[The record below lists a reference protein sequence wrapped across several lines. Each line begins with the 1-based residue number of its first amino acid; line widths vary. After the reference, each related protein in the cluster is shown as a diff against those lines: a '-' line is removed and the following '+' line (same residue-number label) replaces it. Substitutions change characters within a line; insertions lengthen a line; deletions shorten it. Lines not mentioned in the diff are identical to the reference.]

1 MFHFKTSSLHSAINF
16 QIGRRI
22 KHKEAGVTNTQVA
35 IVTLVGV
42 ILLLGSLGGFQYIG
56 QAKVSNEIATLS
68 DLRAATVRYGQFA
81 GTFTSTNVTVPILAG
96 FNFFASS
103 GLSVSGTG
111 TTTAVANQWGGTVTV
126 AVGTNATAGDAIDYT
141 FSGVSTAACRELG
154 TKVDNIVSKVTIG
167 STVTKA
173 VGGASNSAT
182 VVTACASGDN
192 NSMTYT
198 IAR

>member
-68 DLRAATVRYGQFA
+68 DLRAATVRYGQTV
-81 GTFTSTNVTVPILAG
+81 GTFTTTNVTVPILAG

-111 TTTAVANQWGGTVTV
+111 TTTAVANQWGGPSLWPLGQTQLQ
-126 AVGTNATAGDAIDYT
+126 ATRLTSHFLA
-141 FSGVSTAACRELG
+141 
-154 TKVDNIVSKVTIG
+154 
-167 STVTKA
+167 
-173 VGGASNSAT
+173 
-182 VVTACASGDN
+182 
-192 NSMTYT
+192 
-198 IAR
+198 

>member
-68 DLRAATVRYGQFA
+68 DLRAATVRYGQTV
-81 GTFTSTNVTVPILAG
+81 GTFTTTNLTVPILAG

-111 TTTAVANQWGGTVTV
+111 TTTAVANQWGGTVSPS
-126 AVGTNATAGDAIDYT
+126 VGTSATLGDSITFT
-141 FSGVSTAACRELG
+141 FSGVSSSACKELG
-154 TKVDNIVSKVTIG
+154 TKVDKLA
-167 STVTKA
+167 STVSINSVQTKA
-173 VGGASNSAT
+173 VGAATLAAGVLTNCKATDDNSVA
-182 VVTACASGDN
+182 
-192 NSMTYT
+192 YT
-198 IAR
+198 FLR